1 MKCSYSRVESFNQ
14 CPRKWKLHYIDE
26 IETLPS
32 DSPTNALYLG
42 TAIHRTIETD
52 SDTAIKE
59 YYNQYPVVTDEQ
71 IVEALKIEIMGNRTK
86 KMLPEGMHE
95 VLIETE
101 DYKGFID
108 LLVPHDDGYDIYD
121 FKYTNNIDG
130 YMKSSQL
137 HVYKHYAEKVG
148 YKIKDLYFVFIPKLQ
163 GGEINEIP
171 TLLTDMIPIIRK
183 VDYSDIKLKEWFDK
197 KDKMLKATEYPK
209 HESTLCKFCEYNKI
223 CDLTSQE
230 MEENY
235 MVKLPSS
242 TPRAVNGSTN
252 RKFWFYGN
260 PFSGKSTFVSKA
272 PKPFCINTDGNL
284 KFLPTPFLLV
294 KDTVEMNGRIPIQKY
309 GWLTFK
315 EIITELQKKDNDF
328 ETIIID
334 LVEDLREMCRTY
346 VYSKLNIKHET
357 EAAYGKGWD
366 MVKKEFLDTMK
377 SFFNLDYQN
386 LIILSHAQTKD
397 VKNRAGDTVTSI
409 SPNIQEALANK
420 LAGMTD
426 IVARINVEPDNTR
439 TLNFK
444 YDEYIFGGGR
454 LSGIQ
459 KAKIPLE
466 WNELMKEYGNI
477 VKQATPVAKT
487 EVKNG

>member
-1 MKCSYSRVESFNQ
+1 MQVSYSRVECFNQ

-26 IETLPS
+26 IQTLPS
-32 DSPTNALYLG
+32 DSPTNALILG
-42 TAIHRTIETD
+42 TAIHRTIETN

-59 YYNQYPVVTDEQ
+59 YYMSYPVITDEHTA
-71 IVEALKIEIMGNRTK
+71 EALKIEIIGNK
-86 KMLPEGMHE
+86 AKEMLPEGQHE
-95 VLIETE
+95 VKIETE
-101 DYKGFID
+101 EYKGFID
-108 LLVPHDDGYDIYD
+108 LLAPNDDGTYDIYD
-121 FKYTNNIDG
+121 FKYSNNVDA

-137 HVYKHYAEKVG
+137 HVYKYYAEQVG
-148 YKIKDLYFVFIPKLQ
+148 YKIKNLFFVFIPKLTT
-163 GGEINEIP
+163 GEFYEIP
-171 TLLTDMIPIIRK
+171 ELLDKMTPIIRK
-183 VDYSDIKLKEWFDK
+183 VDYSDTKLKEWLDK
-197 KDKMLKATEYPK
+197 KDRMLQATEYPMNP
-209 HESTLCKFCEYNKI
+209 SALCRFCEYNKI

-235 MVKLPSS
+235 MIQLPSS
-242 TPRAVNGSTN
+242 APRAVNGSRN

-260 PFSGKSTFVSKA
+260 PFSGKSTLVSKA

-294 KDTVEMNGRIPIQKY
+294 KDEVIMNGRIPTTKY

-315 EIITELQKKDNDF
+315 EIITELNKKNNDF
-328 ETIIID
+328 QTIVID

-346 VYSKLNIKHET
+346 MYDKLKIKHES
-357 EAAYGKGWD
+357 EAAFGKAWD
-366 MVKKEFLDTMK
+366 MIKKEYLDTLK
-377 SFFNLDYQN
+377 SFFNLDYEN
-386 LIILSHAQTKD
+386 LVLISHAQTKD
-397 VKNRAGDTVTSI
+397 VKNRVGDTVTSI

-420 LAGMTD
+420 IAGMCD
-426 IVARINVEPDNTR
+426 IVARVNVEPDDSR

-459 KAKIPLE
+459 KSKIPLE
-466 WNELMKEYGNI
+466 WSELMKEYENI
-477 VKQATPVAKT
+477 VKATK